1 MEVRNSLASLSD
13 GGTGGGGASSVVVNQ
28 KVQNF
33 NQLIGQGFGGN
44 TMAVMFAFSE
54 GLRLGLRILT
64 NSAFPNSSVYK

>member
-33 NQLIGQGFGGN
+33 NQLMDGAMFNLSEEIDNVSGKGVWSVGSRKGQQ
-44 TMAVMFAFSE
+44 M
-54 GLRLGLRILT
+54 
-64 NSAFPNSSVYK
+64 